1 MNPPE
6 HPRRIYPLSPRDLSE
21 EQLAVVFAMTSRRPQ
36 PFDEIA
42 LEVSKE
48 RAAGFHERW
57 VLGYGHASVAEHAVL
72 HLAVEN
78 VSRLAC
84 DTLEDNRLA
93 SYTEKSSR
101 FQIMPSDYFHVPQEL
116 EGNPELRCVYVET
129 CHGLF
134 RAYEELLD
142 GLSTHL
148 RTSRPRR
155 EKERVGAYNLRI
167 RRLAIDSCRFIL
179 PAATLTNVGVTMNAR
194 SMEHAV
200 TKLLSAPT
208 MEERE
213 LGEELKQ
220 KGRQITPTLV
230 KYADFNPYLADTREL
245 QEELASTCEASSEGE
260 INARLVSFD
269 PQADVTLAA
278 ALAYRFSN
286 APHQSV
292 IDEVRELSP
301 QRRQEIIGRSLQN
314 LGPHDSLPRE
324 FELVDYVFELV
335 MDYGAYRE
343 YKRHRMQSY
352 FPQPL
357 TVVHGAVTPPLIE
370 EAGLAGRFDEAV
382 EAAEA
387 GFWKIHGVQP
397 AAAPYL
403 VTHAHRRRAL
413 VKLNAREC
421 FHLFKLRIQRQAHF
435 TIQQVSE
442 AALKL
447 AVEAHPWLFRHLALR
462 DYPRWWPFVQ
472 PSAL

>member
-6 HPRRIYPLSPRDLSE
+6 HPRRVYPLSPRDLSE
-21 EQLAVVFAMTSRRPQ
+21 EQLAVVFAMTSRRPE

-42 LEVSKE
+42 QQVSEE

-116 EGNPELRCVYVET
+116 DEDAELRSLYIEACR
-129 CHGLF
+129 GLF
-134 RAYEELLD
+134 TAYEELLD
-142 GLSTHL
+142 GLRAHL
-148 RTSRPRR
+148 REARPRR
-155 EKERVGAYNLRI
+155 ENERVGAFNLRV
-167 RRLAIDSCRFIL
+167 RRVAIDSCRFIL
-179 PAATLTNVGVTMNAR
+179 PASTLTNVGVTMNAR

-200 TKLLSAPT
+200 TKLLSSPT
-208 MEERE
+208 AEERE
-213 LGEELKQ
+213 LGDELKE
-220 KGRQITPTLV
+220 KGREITPTLV
-230 KYADFNPYLADTREL
+230 KYADFNHYIAGTREW
-245 QEELASTCEASSEGE
+245 QEDLAPDEEASSEQK
-260 INARLVSFD
+260 INARLISYD
-269 PQADVTLAA
+269 PEADVTLAA
-278 ALAYRFSN
+278 ALAYRF
-286 APHQSV
+286 ADAAHESV
-292 IDEVRELSP
+292 AEHVRGLPPE
-301 QRRQEIIGRSLQN
+301 QRHDIIARSLEN
-314 LGPHDSLPRE
+314 LGPHDPLPRE

-357 TVVHGAVTPPLIE
+357 TVAQGAVTPPLIE
-370 EAGLAGRFDEAV
+370 EAGLTDRFNDAV
-382 EAAEA
+382 EASETA
-387 GFWKIHGVQP
+387 FRRLQP
-397 AAAPYL
+397 SLPQVAPYV

-421 FHLFKLRIQRQAHF
+421 FHLFKLRTQRQAHF

-447 AVEAHPWLFRHLALR
+447 AVEVHPWLFRHLPLR
-462 DYPRWWPFVQ
+462 NSPPWWPF
-472 PSAL
+472 

>member
-1 MNPPE
+1 MNPPD
-6 HPRRIYPLSPRDLSE
+6 HPRRVYPLSPRDLSE
-21 EQLAVVFAMTSRRPQ
+21 EQLAVVFAMTSRRPE

-42 LEVSKE
+42 QQVSEE

-116 EGNPELRCVYVET
+116 DDDSELRSAYVDA
-129 CHGLF
+129 CRGLF
-134 RAYEELLD
+134 TAYEELLH
-142 GLSTHL
+142 GLRAHL
-148 RTSRPRR
+148 REVQPRR
-155 EKERVGAYNLRI
+155 EKERVGAFNLRV
-167 RRLAIDSCRFIL
+167 RRAAIDSCRFIL
-179 PAATLTNVGVTMNAR
+179 PASTLTNVGVTMNAR

-208 MEERE
+208 AEERE
-213 LGEELKQ
+213 LGQELKE
-220 KGRQITPTLV
+220 KGREITPTLV
-230 KYADFNPYLADTREL
+230 KYADFNPYIAGTREW
-245 QEELASTCEASSEGE
+245 QESLSYLRETPSERK
-260 INARLVSFD
+260 ISARLVSFD
-269 PQADVTLAA
+269 PQADVTLAS
-278 ALAYRFSN
+278 ALAYRFSD
-286 APHQSV
+286 APHASV
-292 IDEVRELSP
+292 VEHVRSLTPE
-301 QRRQEIIGRSLQN
+301 QRRDIIAHSLDN
-314 LGPHDSLPRE
+314 LGPHDPLPRE

-357 TVVHGAVTPPLIE
+357 TVAHDAVTPPLIE
-370 EAGLAGRFDEAV
+370 QAGLADRFDEAV
-382 EAAEA
+382 ELSETAFRRLQQSIPE
-387 GFWKIHGVQP
+387 V
-397 AAAPYL
+397 APYV
-403 VTHAHRRRAL
+403 VTHAHRRRTL
-413 VKLNAREC
+413 VKMNAREC

-442 AALKL
+442 AALRL
-447 AVEAHPWLFRHLALR
+447 VVEKHPWLFRHLPLR
-462 DYPRWWPFVQ
+462 NFPSWWPFLEEKQ
-472 PSAL
+472 S

>member
-1 MNPPE
+1 MKPTE
-6 HPRRIYPLSPRDLSE
+6 HPPRVYPLSPRDLTE
-21 EQLAVVFAMTSRRPQ
+21 EQLAVVFAMTSRRPE

-42 LEVSKE
+42 QQVSEE

-84 DTLEDNRLA
+84 DTLEDNRLG

-101 FQIMPSDYFHVPQEL
+101 FQVMPQDYFHVPTEVD
-116 EGNPELRCVYVET
+116 EHPELRSLYTET
-129 CHGLF
+129 CRGLF
-134 RAYEELLD
+134 AAYEELLD
-142 GLSTHL
+142 SLSAHL
-148 RTSRPRR
+148 RETRPQRENERR
-155 EKERVGAYNLRI
+155 GAYNLRI

-179 PAATLTNVGVTMNAR
+179 PASTLTNVGVTMNAR

-200 TKLLSAPT
+200 SKLLSAPT
-208 MEERE
+208 AEERE

-220 KGRQITPTLV
+220 KARQITPTLV
-230 KYADFNPYLADTREL
+230 KYADFNPYISGSRDL
-245 QEELASTCEASSEGE
+245 QAE
-260 INARLVSFD
+260 IAPPVKPAPAQQIDARLISHH
-269 PQADVTLAA
+269 PEADVTLAA
-278 ALAYRFSN
+278 ALAYRFSDGT
-286 APHQSV
+286 HQSV
-292 IDEVRELSP
+292 AEHVRDLSP
-301 QRRQEIIGRSLQN
+301 QQRHQIIARSLEN
-314 LGPHDSLPRE
+314 LGPHDPLPRE
-324 FELVDYVFELV
+324 FELVDYLFELV

-357 TVVHGAVTPPLIE
+357 TVVHGVVTPPLIE
-370 EAGLAGRFDEAV
+370 EAGLSDRFNQAV
-382 EAAEA
+382 QVAEAA
-387 GFWKIHGVQP
+387 FHRLHQTTPWI
-397 AAAPYL
+397 APYV
-403 VTHAHRRRAL
+403 VTHAHRRRSL

-447 AVEAHPWLFRHLALR
+447 AVDAHPWLFRHLPLR
-462 DYPRWWPFVQ
+462 NFPTWWPFH
-472 PSAL
+472 

>member
-1 MNPPE
+1 MNPSD
-6 HPRRIYPLSPRDLSE
+6 HPRRVYPLSPRDLSE
-21 EQLAVVFAMTSRRPQ
+21 EQLAVVFAMTSRRPE

-42 LEVSKE
+42 KQVSEE

-116 EGNPELRCVYVET
+116 DEDAELRSLYVDT
-129 CHGLF
+129 CSGLF
-134 RAYEELLD
+134 TAYEELLN
-142 GLSTHL
+142 GLRAHL
-148 RTSRPRR
+148 REARPRR
-155 EKERVGAYNLRI
+155 ENERVGAFNLRV
-167 RRLAIDSCRFIL
+167 RRVAIDSCRFIL
-179 PAATLTNVGVTMNAR
+179 PASTLTNVGVTMNAR

-200 TKLLSAPT
+200 TKLLSSPT
-208 MEERE
+208 AEERE
-213 LGEELKQ
+213 LGQELKD
-220 KGRQITPTLV
+220 KGREITPTLV
-230 KYADFNPYLADTREL
+230 KYADFNPYIAGTREW
-245 QEELASTCEASSEGE
+245 QEELVSDEVASPEAK

-269 PQADVTLAA
+269 PEADVTLAA
-278 ALAYRFSN
+278 ALAYRFSDGTHN
-286 APHQSV
+286 SV
-292 IDEVRELSP
+292 VEHVRGLSP
-301 QRRQEIIGRSLQN
+301 EQRHQIIARSLEN
-314 LGPHDSLPRE
+314 LGPHDPLPRE

-357 TVVHGAVTPPLIE
+357 TVAHGAVTPPLIE
-370 EAGLAGRFDEAV
+370 QAGLSDRFNQAV
-382 EAAEA
+382 ALSEVVYWHLQESMPE
-387 GFWKIHGVQP
+387 V
-397 AAAPYL
+397 APYV

-421 FHLFKLRIQRQAHF
+421 FHLFKLRTQRQAHF

-447 AVEAHPWLFRHLALR
+447 AVEVHPWLFRHLPLR
-462 DYPRWWPFVQ
+462 NFPSWWPF
-472 PSAL
+472 A

>member
-1 MNPPE
+1 M
-6 HPRRIYPLSPRDLSE
+6 
-21 EQLAVVFAMTSRRPQ
+21 VFAMTSRRPE

-42 LEVSKE
+42 QQVSKE

-57 VLGYGHASVAEHAVL
+57 VLGYGHSSVAEHAVL

-101 FQIMPSDYFHVPQEL
+101 FQIMPADYFHVPQEL
-116 EGNPELRCVYVET
+116 DGNSELRSVYVET
-129 CHGLF
+129 CRGLF
-134 RAYEELLD
+134 RAYEDLID

-148 RTSRPRR
+148 RTTRPRR

-208 MEERE
+208 MEERD
-213 LGEELKQ
+213 LGEELKE

-230 KYADFNPYLADTREL
+230 KYADFNPYLAGTREL
-245 QEELASTCEASSEGE
+245 QEGLASTHETSSAGKIDAS
-260 INARLVSFD
+260 LVSFD

-278 ALAYRFSN
+278 ALAYRFSD
-286 APHQSV
+286 AAHQSV
-292 IDEVRELSP
+292 VEHVRGLSAE
-301 QRRQEIIGRSLQN
+301 QRHEIIGRNLQN
-314 LGPHDSLPRE
+314 LGPHDPLPRE

-357 TVVHGAVTPPLIE
+357 TVVHGAVIPPLIE
-370 EAGLAGRFDEAV
+370 EAGLTGRFNATV
-382 EAAEA
+382 ESSEEGFRRIHQAE
-387 GFWKIHGVQP
+387 P
-397 AAAPYL
+397 SLAPYL

-447 AVEAHPWLFRHLALR
+447 AVKAHPWLFRHLALR
-462 DYPRWWPFVQ
+462 DYPGWWPF
-472 PSAL
+472 

>member
-1 MNPPE
+1 M
-6 HPRRIYPLSPRDLSE
+6 
-21 EQLAVVFAMTSRRPQ
+21 AVVFAMTSRRPE

-42 LEVSKE
+42 KQVSEE

-101 FQIMPSDYFHVPQEL
+101 FQIMPSDYFHVPAEL
-116 EGNPELRCVYVET
+116 DENPELRSLYVET
-129 CHGLF
+129 CVSLF
-134 RAYEELLD
+134 TAYEELLD
-142 GLSTHL
+142 GLRAHL
-148 RTSRPRR
+148 REARPRR
-155 EKERVGAYNLRI
+155 ENERVGAFNLRV
-167 RRLAIDSCRFIL
+167 RRVAIDSCRFIL
-179 PAATLTNVGVTMNAR
+179 PASTLTNVGVTMNAR

-200 TKLLSAPT
+200 TKLLSSPT
-208 MEERE
+208 AEERE
-213 LGEELKQ
+213 LGQELKD
-220 KGRQITPTLV
+220 KGREITPTLV
-230 KYADFNPYLADTREL
+230 KYADFNPYIAATREF
-245 QEELASTCEASSEGE
+245 QEGLAPEEEASPEGK

-278 ALAYRFSN
+278 ALAYRLTD
-286 APHQSV
+286 APHESV
-292 IDEVRELSP
+292 LERVRGLSP
-301 QRRQEIIGRSLQN
+301 QQRHDIIARSLQN
-314 LGPHDSLPRE
+314 LGPHDPLPRE

-357 TVVHGAVTPPLIE
+357 TVAHGAVTPPLIE
-370 EAGLAGRFDEAV
+370 QAGLTDPFNEAV
-382 EAAEA
+382 EASESA
-387 GFWKIHGVQP
+387 FRRLQP
-397 AAAPYL
+397 SMPEVAPYV

-421 FHLFKLRIQRQAHF
+421 FHLFKLRTQRQAHF

-447 AVEAHPWLFRHLALR
+447 AVEVHPWLFRHLPLR
-462 DYPRWWPFVQ
+462 DFPSWWPF
-472 PSAL
+472 

>member
-6 HPRRIYPLSPRDLSE
+6 HPRRVYPLSPRDLSE
-21 EQLAVVFAMTSRRPQ
+21 EQLAVVFAMTSRRPE

-42 LEVSKE
+42 EQVSAE

-101 FQIMPSDYFHVPQEL
+101 FQIMDSDYFHIPAEL
-116 EGNPELRCVYVET
+116 DEDPELRSLYVET
-129 CHGLF
+129 CRGLF
-134 RAYEELLD
+134 STYEELLD
-142 GLSTHL
+142 DLRAHL
-148 RTSRPRR
+148 RATLPRG
-155 EKERVGAYNLRI
+155 EKERAGAYNLRI

-179 PAATLTNVGVTMNAR
+179 PASTLTNVGVTMNAR

-200 TKLLSAPT
+200 TKLLSSPT
-208 MEERE
+208 IEERE
-213 LGEELKQ
+213 LGEELKE

-230 KYADFNPYLADTREL
+230 KYADFNPYIEETRGW
-245 QEELASTCEASSEGE
+245 QEEIAPPVEGLPE
-260 INARLVSFD
+260 RQIEARLVSYD
-269 PQADVTLAA
+269 PQADVTLAT
-278 ALAYRFSN
+278 ALAYRFSE
-286 APHQSV
+286 ASHESLIYHIQSM
-292 IDEVRELSP
+292 SP
-301 QRRQEIIGRSLQN
+301 QRRHEIISRSLQN
-314 LGPHDSLPRE
+314 LGPHDPLPRE
-324 FELVDYVFELV
+324 FEMIDYVFELI

-357 TVVHGAVTPPLIE
+357 TVAHGVVTPPLIK
-370 EAGLAGRFDEAV
+370 EAGLEGRFHEAV
-382 EAAEA
+382 ETAEA
-387 GFWKIHGVQP
+387 AFQQINQ
-397 AAAPYL
+397 AAPNVAPYV
-403 VTHAHRRRAL
+403 VTHAHKRRSL

-421 FHLFKLRIQRQAHF
+421 FHLFKLRIQREAHF

-442 AALKL
+442 TALQL
-447 AVEAHPWLFRHLALR
+447 AVKAHPWLFRQLPLR
-462 DYPRWWPFVQ
+462 DFPKWWPFTEQ
-472 PSAL
+472 Q

>member
-1 MNPPE
+1 MNPPD
-6 HPRRIYPLSPRDLSE
+6 HPRRVYPLSPRDLSE
-21 EQLAVVFAMTSRRPQ
+21 EQLAVVFAMTSRRPE

-42 LEVSKE
+42 QQVSEE

-101 FQIMPSDYFHVPQEL
+101 FQIMPSDYFHVPREL
-116 EGNPELRCVYVET
+116 DEEPELRSVYVET
-129 CHGLF
+129 CRGLF
-134 RAYEELLD
+134 TAYEELLE
-142 GLSTHL
+142 GLRAHL
-148 RTSRPRR
+148 REAQPRR
-155 EKERVGAYNLRI
+155 EKERVGAFNLRI
-167 RRLAIDSCRFIL
+167 RRVAIDSCRFIL

-200 TKLLSAPT
+200 SKLLSSPT
-208 MEERE
+208 AEERE
-213 LGEELKQ
+213 LGQELKE
-220 KGRQITPTLV
+220 KGREITPTLV
-230 KYADFNPYLADTREL
+230 KYADFNPYLAGTREW
-245 QEELASTCEASSEGE
+245 QVELSSTHEAPSSEGE
-260 INARLVSFD
+260 IKARLVSFD
-269 PQADVTLAA
+269 READVTLAA
-278 ALAYRFSN
+278 ALAYRF
-286 APHQSV
+286 ADGPHDSV
-292 IDEVRELSP
+292 VEHTRGLSSE
-301 QRRQEIIGRSLQN
+301 QRHEIIARSLEN
-314 LGPHDSLPRE
+314 LGPHDPLPRE

-357 TVVHGAVTPPLIE
+357 TVAHGAVMPPLIE
-370 EAGLAGRFDEAV
+370 EAGLAGRFNEAV
-382 EAAEA
+382 EASEA
-387 GFWKIHGVQP
+387 AFLRLQQSMPEV
-397 AAAPYL
+397 APYV

-442 AALKL
+442 AALKP

-462 DYPRWWPFVQ
+462 DFPAWWPF
-472 PSAL
+472 S

>member
-1 MNPPE
+1 MNPPD
-6 HPRRIYPLSPRDLSE
+6 HPRRVYPLSPRDLSE
-21 EQLAVVFAMTSRRPQ
+21 EQLAVVFAMTSRRPE

-42 LEVSKE
+42 TQVSRE

-116 EGNPELRCVYVET
+116 DEDPELRTFYVDT
-129 CHGLF
+129 SRGLF
-134 RAYEELLD
+134 TAYEDLLD
-142 GLSTHL
+142 GLRTHL
-148 RTSRPRR
+148 REAQPRR
-155 EKERVGAYNLRI
+155 ENERVGAFNLRI
-167 RRLAIDSCRFIL
+167 RRVAIDSCRFIL

-200 TKLLSAPT
+200 SKLLSSST

-213 LGEELKQ
+213 LGQELKD
-220 KGRQITPTLV
+220 KGREITPTLV
-230 KYADFNPYLADTREL
+230 KYADFNPYIAGTRDW
-245 QEELASTCEASSEGE
+245 QEELAPTHEISTEGE
-260 INARLVSFD
+260 INARLVSHD
-269 PQADVTLAA
+269 ADADVTLAT
-278 ALAYRFSN
+278 ALAYRFSD
-286 APHQSV
+286 ASHESVVEYVQSLTP
-292 IDEVRELSP
+292 E
-301 QRRQEIIGRSLQN
+301 QRHEIIARSLAN
-314 LGPHDSLPRE
+314 LGPHDPLPRE

-357 TVVHGAVTPPLIE
+357 TVVHGAVTPPLIQ
-370 EAGLAGRFDEAV
+370 EAGLSDRFNEAV
-382 EAAEA
+382 EASEA
-387 GFWKIHGVQP
+387 AFWGLHQSMPQV
-397 AAAPYL
+397 APYV
-403 VTHAHRRRAL
+403 VTHAHRRRSL

-447 AVEAHPWLFRHLALR
+447 AVEVHPWLFRHLPLR
-462 DYPRWWPFVQ
+462 NFPPWWPF
-472 PSAL
+472 PRNSS

>member
-1 MNPPE
+1 M
-6 HPRRIYPLSPRDLSE
+6 
-21 EQLAVVFAMTSRRPQ
+21 VFATQ
-36 PFDEIA
+36 
-42 LEVSKE
+42 VSQE

-116 EGNPELRCVYVET
+116 DEDAELRSVYVGT
-129 CHGLF
+129 CRSLF
-134 RAYEELLD
+134 TAYEDLLD
-142 GLSTHL
+142 GLRTHL
-148 RTSRPRR
+148 REAQPRH
-155 EKERVGAYNLRI
+155 EKERVGAFNLRI
-167 RRLAIDSCRFIL
+167 RRAAIDSCRFIL

-200 TKLLSAPT
+200 SKLLSSPT
-208 MEERE
+208 AEERE
-213 LGEELKQ
+213 LGQELKEN
-220 KGRQITPTLV
+220 GREITPTLV
-230 KYADFNPYLADTREL
+230 KYADFNPYIADTRDL
-245 QEELASTCEASSEGE
+245 QEELAPTEIISPEGK
-260 INARLVSFD
+260 INARLVSHG
-269 PQADVTLAA
+269 PEADVTLAA
-278 ALAYRFSN
+278 ALAYRFSD
-286 APHQSV
+286 ASYESVVEHVQS
-292 IDEVRELSP
+292 LSP
-301 QRRQEIIGRSLQN
+301 QDRHKIIGRSLQN
-314 LGPHDSLPRE
+314 LGPHDPLPRE

-357 TVVHGAVTPPLIE
+357 TVAHGAVIPPLIE
-370 EAGLAGRFDEAV
+370 EAGLSDRFNEAV
-382 EAAEA
+382 EASEA
-387 GFWKIHGVQP
+387 AFRRVEQSMP
-397 AAAPYL
+397 QVAPYL
-403 VTHAHRRRAL
+403 VTHAHRRRTL

-447 AVEAHPWLFRHLALR
+447 AVDAHPWIFRHLPLR
-462 DYPRWWPFVQ
+462 NFPAWWPF
-472 PSAL
+472 P

>member
-1 MNPPE
+1 MTADPPMNPPD
-6 HPRRIYPLSPRDLSE
+6 HPRRVYPLSPRDLSE
-21 EQLAVVFAMTSRRPQ
+21 EQLAVVFAMTSRRPE

-42 LEVSKE
+42 QQVSEE

-101 FQIMPSDYFHVPQEL
+101 FQIMPPDYFHVPAEL
-116 EGNPELRCVYVET
+116 DEDPELRSLYVDT
-129 CHGLF
+129 CRGLF
-134 RAYEELLD
+134 TAYEELLD
-142 GLSTHL
+142 GLRTHL
-148 RTSRPRR
+148 REARPRR
-155 EKERVGAYNLRI
+155 ENERVGAFNLRV
-167 RRLAIDSCRFIL
+167 RRVAIDSCRFIL
-179 PAATLTNVGVTMNAR
+179 PASTLTNVGVTMNAR

-200 TKLLSAPT
+200 TKLLSSPT
-208 MEERE
+208 AEERE
-213 LGEELKQ
+213 LGDELKE
-220 KGRQITPTLV
+220 KGREITPTLV
-230 KYADFNPYLADTREL
+230 KYADFNPYFAGTREW
-245 QEELASTCEASSEGE
+245 QEDLAPDEEASAEQK
-260 INARLVSFD
+260 INARLITFD
-269 PQADVTLAA
+269 PKADVTLAA
-278 ALAYRFSN
+278 ALAYRF
-286 APHQSV
+286 ADAAHESV
-292 IDEVRELSP
+292 ADHVRGLPPE
-301 QRRQEIIGRSLQN
+301 QRHDIIARSLEN
-314 LGPHDSLPRE
+314 LGPHDPLPRE

-357 TVVHGAVTPPLIE
+357 TVAHGAVTPPLIE
-370 EAGLAGRFDEAV
+370 EAGLTDRFNEAV
-382 EAAEA
+382 EASETA
-387 GFWKIHGVQP
+387 FRRLKPSMPQV
-397 AAAPYL
+397 APYV

-421 FHLFKLRIQRQAHF
+421 FHLFKLRTQRQAHF

-447 AVEAHPWLFRHLALR
+447 AVEVHPWLFRHLPLR
-462 DYPRWWPFVQ
+462 NFPPWWPF
-472 PSAL
+472 

>member
-6 HPRRIYPLSPRDLSE
+6 HPRRVYPLSPRDLSE
-21 EQLAVVFAMTSRRPQ
+21 EQLAVVFAMTSRRPE
-36 PFDEIA
+36 PFNEIA
-42 LEVSKE
+42 QQVSEE

-101 FQIMPSDYFHVPQEL
+101 FQIMPPDYFHVPAEL
-116 EGNPELRCVYVET
+116 DEVAELRSLYIEAC
-129 CHGLF
+129 CGLF
-134 RAYEELLD
+134 TAYEELLD
-142 GLSTHL
+142 GLRAHL
-148 RTSRPRR
+148 REARPRR
-155 EKERVGAYNLRI
+155 ENERVGAFNLRV
-167 RRLAIDSCRFIL
+167 RRVAIDSCRFIL
-179 PAATLTNVGVTMNAR
+179 PASTLTNVGVTMNAR

-200 TKLLSAPT
+200 TKLLSSPT
-208 MEERE
+208 AEERA
-213 LGEELKQ
+213 LGDELKE
-220 KGRQITPTLV
+220 KGREITPTLV
-230 KYADFNPYLADTREL
+230 KYADFNPYIAGTREW
-245 QEELASTCEASSEGE
+245 QEDLAPDEEASSEQK
-260 INARLVSFD
+260 INARLISYD
-269 PQADVTLAA
+269 PEADVTLAA
-278 ALAYRFSN
+278 ALAYRF
-286 APHQSV
+286 ADAAHESV
-292 IDEVRELSP
+292 VDHVRGLPPE
-301 QRRQEIIGRSLQN
+301 QRHDIIARSLEN
-314 LGPHDSLPRE
+314 LGPHDPLPRE

-357 TVVHGAVTPPLIE
+357 TVAHGAVTPPLIE
-370 EAGLAGRFDEAV
+370 EAGLTDRFNEAV
-382 EAAEA
+382 EASESA
-387 GFWKIHGVQP
+387 FSCLQP
-397 AAAPYL
+397 SMPHVAPYV

-421 FHLFKLRIQRQAHF
+421 FHLFKLRTQRQAHF

-447 AVEAHPWLFRHLALR
+447 AAEVHPWLFHHLPLR
-462 DYPRWWPFVQ
+462 NFPSWWPF
-472 PSAL
+472 